1 MPQNN
6 LREKRREG
14 GAKKNLLFFVGSF
27 IFLLNLFF
35 LNGGVPVEAQEKIKV
50 GVVEDV
56 ILLPWGIKLPARIDT
71 GAAHSSLD
79 ARELTIKDNIAEFK
93 LSKKY
98 SRLQLRLPVIDWQT
112 IRSAE
117 SKERRPVVEVELC
130 VGPKHFRSRVNLNDR
145 SKVKYPL
152 IIGRDILQ
160 GNFIVDCTQ
169 PRCAPPSCPEV
180 SSK

>member
-35 LNGGVPVEAQEKIKV
+35 LNGGVPVEAEEKIKI
-50 GVVEDV
+50 GVVEEV
-56 ILLPWGIKLPARIDT
+56 ILLPWGIRLPARIDT

-79 ARELTIKDNIAEFK
+79 ARGLTIKDNIAEFK
-93 LSKKY
+93 LPKKY
-98 SRLQLRLPVIDWQT
+98 GGLQLRLPIIDWQT

-130 VGPKHFRSRVNLNDR
+130 VGPKQLRARINLNDR

-160 GNFIVDCTQ
+160 GNFIIDCTQ